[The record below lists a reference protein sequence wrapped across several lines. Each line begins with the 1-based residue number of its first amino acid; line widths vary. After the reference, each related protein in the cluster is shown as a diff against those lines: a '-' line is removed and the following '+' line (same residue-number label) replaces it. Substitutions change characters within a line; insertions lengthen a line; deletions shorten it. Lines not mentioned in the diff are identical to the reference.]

1 MLVSARIGT
10 YGDGTLIV
18 PPLVEEAPAAE
29 TYKSLLKDH
38 REGRRYGHLIDGVSI
53 CELQPEQAGSER
65 IQSWQSGRKC
75 PNNQFLQV
83 G

>member
-18 PPLVEEAPAAE
+18 PPLVEEALAAE
-29 TYKSLLKDH
+29 TYISLLKDH
-38 REGRRYGHLIDGVSI
+38 REGKRYRHLIDGVSI
-53 CELQPEQAGSER
+53 RKLQLEQASNER
-65 IQSWQSGRKC
+65 IQSWHSGRRC
-75 PNNQFLQV
+75 PDNKFPQV